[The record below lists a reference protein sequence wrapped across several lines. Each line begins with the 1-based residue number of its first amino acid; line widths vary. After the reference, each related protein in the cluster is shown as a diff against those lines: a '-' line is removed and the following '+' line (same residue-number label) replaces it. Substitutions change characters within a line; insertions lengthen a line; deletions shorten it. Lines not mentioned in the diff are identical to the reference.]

1 MPKFENKI
9 IVVTGG
15 TRGIGASVT
24 KNFLAEGATVIATYL
39 RNDEAAQAFKT
50 SLGELAKKLELRKFD
65 VSLDEEVKVFY
76 QWLEENHQGVSVLVN
91 NSGIRKD
98 NAMAMMP
105 TADWDAVLNTNLRG
119 AFLMSKYAV
128 PLMMGKRFGRIIN
141 MSSVGGEIGLV
152 GQANYAASKAGMV
165 AMAKVLSKEVARKG
179 ITVNNICPGFIET
192 ELLLDL
198 TPEQKKEYSSQ
209 VPMRRFGTGEEVSA
223 AVLFLASEAASYI
236 TGSTIEV
243 DGGL

>member
-1 MPKFENKI
+1 MSTLEQKI
-9 IVVTGG
+9 VVVTGG

-24 KNFLAEGATVIATYL
+24 KKFLGEGARVIATYL
-39 RNDEAAQAFKT
+39 RNDEAAKTFKNN
-50 SLGELAKKLELRKFD
+50 LGDLAKNLELRKFD
-65 VSLDEEVKVFY
+65 VGLDEEVKKFY
-76 QWLEENHQGVSVLVN
+76 QWLEENYQGLSILVN

-98 NAMAMMP
+98 NAMALMP

-141 MSSVGGEIGLV
+141 MSSVGGDIGLV

-179 ITVNNICPGFIET
+179 ITVNNVCPGFIET

-198 TPEQKKEYSSQ
+198 TADQKKEYSSQ
-209 VPMRRFGTGEEVSA
+209 VPMRRFGTGDEVAA
-223 AVLFLASEAASYI
+223 AVFFLASEAASYI